1 LRCNSESPMNNH
13 TITLPILDMNSP
25 HCATRVEKAVTSVP
39 SLTGSSV
46 ELAAHNATLSGG
58 PTAQAVRDAIA
69 AIRAA
74 GYDVATE
81 KHSFTTTGITCGG
94 CVNSV
99 TKILSAM
106 SGVLSVA
113 VDVAGQKATVDV
125 VKGAVTD
132 DELSTALKPVGY
144 GFIAQAT

>member
-1 LRCNSESPMNNH
+1 MSNH
-13 TITLPILDMNSP
+13 TITLPILDMDSP
-25 HCATRVEKAVTSVP
+25 HCATRVEKAITSVP
-39 SLTGSSV
+39 SLAASSV
-46 ELAAHNATLSGG
+46 DLSTHTATLSGE

-69 AIRAA
+69 AIRVA
-74 GYDVATE
+74 GYNVATE

-99 TKILSAM
+99 TKILSSLA
-106 SGVLSVA
+106 GVLSVA
-113 VDVAGQKATVDV
+113 VDVAGQSASVDV

-144 GFIAQAT
+144 GFIVQTD

>member
-1 LRCNSESPMNNH
+1 MNKH
-13 TITLPILDMNSP
+13 AITLPILDMSSP
-25 HCATRVEKAVTSVP
+25 HCATRVEKAITSVP

-46 ELAAHNATLSGG
+46 DLTTHSVLLSGD
-58 PTAQAVRDAIA
+58 PSAQAVRDAIA

-74 GYDVATE
+74 GYDIATVT
-81 KHSFTTTGITCGG
+81 HSFTTTGITCGG

-99 TKILSAM
+99 TKVLSAI

-113 VDVAGQKATVDV
+113 VDVPGQSASVDV

-144 GFIAQAT
+144 GFIAQTA